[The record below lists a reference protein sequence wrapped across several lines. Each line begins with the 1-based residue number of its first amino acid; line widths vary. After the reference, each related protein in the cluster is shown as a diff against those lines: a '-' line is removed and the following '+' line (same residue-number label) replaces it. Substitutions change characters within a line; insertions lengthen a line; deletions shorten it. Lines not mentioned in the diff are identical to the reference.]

1 MRLPIRTRLTLVFA
15 SLSLLVLAVAGAAL
29 LIGFRSSLDRTINQG
44 LLSRAESGRAD
55 PVGEIAAIPEGEDA
69 FAQLIRGDRAVE
81 SSANLPGE
89 PLLPSTTLASIHAE
103 TFVDRGVRT
112 SEDRVTARL
121 LAVPLPD
128 GAYLVI
134 GIDIDDQREVVS
146 QLTVLVAVGGPI
158 LLLALC
164 VLGWVLAGAALR
176 PVEELR
182 SEAAA
187 ISSSEPDRRLR
198 VPDTGD
204 ELQRL
209 TETLNG
215 MLDRVHDALDR
226 ERRLVDEA
234 SHELRTPLG
243 VLKAEV
249 DLALKGPRS
258 KEELES
264 ALRSIAQETERLR
277 RLTQALLVLARA
289 DGGRLPVHRAD
300 VNVSSVI
307 ERVAAEFDDRASR
320 EGVHLHAS
328 GSDARARVDADRV
341 RQAIENLVDN
351 GLRHAGRGGWVEVRA
366 DLARDRL
373 RIEVVDSGPG
383 FAPDV
388 LDRAFEP
395 FARADGGR
403 QGDGAGLGLTIVG
416 GGGRGA
422 PGGGGPPP
430 PRRLG
435 DRPQPRGGRRRRLA
449 RRADLTHVSDI
460 RVRPSTSNGGS
471 PTYRAGGT
479 MNR

>member
-15 SLSLLVLAVAGAAL
+15 SLSLIVLAVAGAAL
-29 LIGFRSSLDRTINQG
+29 LIGFRAELDRTINQG
-44 LLSRAESGRAD
+44 LESRAESARAD
-55 PVGEIAAIPEGEDA
+55 PLGEIAAIPEGEDV
-69 FAQLIRGDRAVE
+69 FAQLIRADGSVE
-81 SSANLPGE
+81 SSANLPSD
-89 PLLPSTTLASIHAE
+89 PLLPAATLASLRGA
-103 TFVDRGVRT
+103 TFLDREVRMV
-112 SEDRVTARL
+112 EDRVPARL
-121 LAVPLPD
+121 LAVPLAD
-128 GAYLVI
+128 GSSLVV

-158 LLLALC
+158 VLLALC
-164 VLGWVLAGAALR
+164 ALGWVLAGAALR
-176 PVEELR
+176 PVEKLR

-187 ISSSEPDRRLR
+187 ISLSEPDRRLP

-243 VLKAEV
+243 VLKTEV

-258 KEELES
+258 REELEG

-277 RLTQALLVLARA
+277 RLTQDLLVLARS
-289 DGGRLPVHRAD
+289 DRGRLPVHRAD
-300 VNVSSVI
+300 VDVSSVI
-307 ERVAAEFDDRASR
+307 ERVAAEFDDRATT
-320 EGVHLHAS
+320 EGVRLHTS
-328 GSDARARVDADRV
+328 GSDIRARVDADRL

-351 GLRHAGRGGWVEVRA
+351 GLRHAGRGGSVEVRA
-366 DLARDRL
+366 DRDGDRL

-383 FAPDV
+383 FAADV

-403 QGDGAGLGLTIVG
+403 QGDGAGLGLAIVRAVAEAHGGSATARNLEG
-416 GGGRGA
+416 GGA
-422 PGGGGPPP
+422 
-430 PRRLG
+430 
-435 DRPQPRGGRRRRLA
+435 A
-449 RRADLTHVSDI
+449 VSFEVPI
-460 RVRPSTSNGGS
+460 
-471 PTYRAGGT
+471 
-479 MNR
+479 